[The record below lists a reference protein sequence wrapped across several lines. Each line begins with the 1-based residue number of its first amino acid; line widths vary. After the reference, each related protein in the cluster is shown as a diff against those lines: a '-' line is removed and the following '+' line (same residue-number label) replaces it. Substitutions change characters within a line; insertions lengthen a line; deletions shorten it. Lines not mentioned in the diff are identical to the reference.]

1 MEKFIEMN
9 KPTFYIPDNAAN
21 NGWASKI
28 DSYKFFLKKEI
39 SFFELTILLQSLLE
53 GYIIFAKII
62 W

>member
-1 MEKFIEMN
+1 MEKFIKMN

-39 SFFELTILLQSLLE
+39 SFFDLTILPHSLLE
-53 GYIIFAKII
+53 RYIIFGKII